1 MQRAQIDP
9 LNAAV
14 FDKTIL
20 LITKLMTTLMMTR
33 HDEPDYE
40 KKYSAK
46 APIFRDVL
54 TTLPT
59 DAKCETFCSLVASMA
74 LGAEVVNAV

>member
-20 LITKLMTTLMMTR
+20 LITKLMMTR
-33 HDEPDYE
+33 HDEPDYDQ
-40 KKYSAK
+40 KYSAK
-46 APIFRDVL
+46 APIFRDGL
-54 TTLPT
+54 TPLPT